1 MLHNRGDCHRRCD
14 TELESNLP
22 RVAGDQVRLQRVLM
36 NPIMNALEAMQL
48 STEPSRKLW
57 IRSAKS
63 TDGISVQ
70 VQDSGARNRAGVGN
84 SHFRTTTSRRVSEWD
99 YRSAIL

>member
-1 MLHNRGDCHRRCD
+1 
-14 TELESNLP
+14 
-22 RVAGDQVRLQRVLM
+22 
-36 NPIMNALEAMQL
+36 MNALEAMQL

-70 VQDSGARNRAGVGN
+70 FQDSGPGIEPELVTRIFEPFFTTKSEGIGMGLPI
-84 SHFRTTTSRRVSEWD
+84 SHSIIESHGGLLLLISSYEGGLFEF
-99 YRSAIL
+99 ILPGTMND